1 MGGHRNWSTVKPT
14 KKTVDIDSLF
24 EKMDSEKVN
33 CKFQEPHDS
42 NSSLNGNSSDSD
54 NQPDHDLLSKGHGDV
69 LSSRD
74 LENDL
79 DTMMTSNG
87 REMAESALEML
98 EIANTV
104 EEAVEESS
112 EMNKKTYVGEI
123 ATGDGTM
130 IEVHGTSEEELN
142 KFLAGEK
149 INVGDRDEN
158 PDAVVRT
165 ELLSE
170 TPTRGQQQQPDLR
183 DGEVWRKYYR
193 RIQEAETQVGDKR
206 GWGNFDAVF
215 MLSALEGDGVIDLK
229 VRAAEILFHTNE
241 NVSLLYSKV
250 VLGSICLYVCLQFD
264 KCFNLHDC
272 VLPIYIFFPQK
283 WLRTLNHSQCHLANN
298 HIV

>member
-14 KKTVDIDSLF
+14 KKTVDIDSMF

-54 NQPDHDLLSKGHGDV
+54 NQHDHDLLSKGHGDV
-69 LSSRD
+69 LLSRD

-79 DTMMTSNG
+79 DTMMASNG

-112 EMNKKTYVGEI
+112 EMNKERTYVGEI

-149 INVGDRDEN
+149 INVGDEN
-158 PDAVVRT
+158 PDAMAVVRT

-170 TPTRGQQQQPDLR
+170 TPTRGQQQRPDLR
-183 DGEVWRKYYR
+183 DGEVWREYYR
-193 RIQEAETQVGDKR
+193 RIQEAETQVGDKH

-229 VRAAEILFHTNE
+229 VRAAEIL
-241 NVSLLYSKV
+241 
-250 VLGSICLYVCLQFD
+250 
-264 KCFNLHDC
+264 CF
-272 VLPIYIFFPQK
+272 
-283 WLRTLNHSQCHLANN
+283 TLTKMSVFC
-298 HIV
+298 IVK